1 MEKIIHFIWVH
12 PKTRGHIAIPKNI
25 PPIQLEIIDCAR
37 QTHPTWEIKVWQDP
51 IETDGFLLEKYW
63 SKANSGAQYAD
74 LLRLDVLYRFGGVYV
89 DSDLRLLKPL
99 DDLAQKFDFFIASED
114 GHHLSNG
121 LIGAR
126 KECPI
131 LRHLIEQ
138 LVNNEP
144 NWSLPPNITTG
155 PNFFTHHLKWRKEI
169 TVLPRETFY
178 PYPAHLLK
186 KPKVHRHSYGEHLW
200 MGSWVLE
207 QASVRPSSESRFQH
221 WRSDLLKWA
230 KPYVKKTLS
239 CGFQVWRRLKSV
251 DPLPLNRFY
260 QCSNELVTQ
269 TIHGFNIVVDGHDV
283 SLTPELV
290 FKGYYELPEENF
302 LKNTVKGGDWVIDV
316 GANVGS
322 FSLLA
327 AQQVGPFGRV
337 FAFEPNLR
345 PSQLMA
351 KSLVMNWMHERV
363 IQRPVAV
370 GDSQGTV
377 ELTFVADRLGDGRV
391 GKGDVTGPT
400 FAKSLETLGQDRRD
414 VLVVPCVRLDDEFPV
429 DVPIKVLKIDV
440 EGHEGHVLVGAK
452 RLLQR
457 RCIDFI
463 VLELLQENAGSRW
476 RETIDQVNHVISY
489 GYAICTLTNEGALVE
504 QKDLAVA
511 ITGGRNIVLVAQE
524 QYRPVRTST

>member
-1 MEKIIHFIWVH
+1 MEKIIHFVWVH
-12 PKTRGHIAIPKNI
+12 PKTRGQIKNPKDI
-25 PPIQLEIIDCAR
+25 PPVQLEIIDCAR
-37 QTHPTWEIKVWQDP
+37 KTHPTWEIKVWQDP
-51 IETDGFLLEKYW
+51 IQTGGFLLEKYW

-99 DDLAQKFDFFIASED
+99 DDLAQNFDFFIASED
-114 GHHLSNG
+114 GYNLTNA

-126 KECPI
+126 KESPI
-131 LRHLIEQ
+131 LRYLIDQ

-144 NWSLPPNITTG
+144 DWSILPHITTG
-155 PNFFTHHLKWRKEI
+155 PIFFSHQLKWRKEI
-169 TVLPRETFY
+169 MVLPRETFY
-178 PYPAHLLK
+178 PYMGRLLK
-186 KPKVHRHSYGEHLW
+186 KPKVHRYSYGEHLW
-200 MGSWVLE
+200 VGSWVPP
-207 QASVRPSSESRFQH
+207 ASESRLKR
-221 WRSDLLKWA
+221 WRSDALKWV
-230 KPYVKKTLS
+230 KPYVKKNVIR
-239 CGFQVWRRLKSV
+239 GFRAWHRVKSV

-260 QCSNELVTQ
+260 QCSDELVIQ
-269 TIHGFNIVVDGHDV
+269 TIHGFNIIVDGHDV

-302 LKNTVKGGDWVIDV
+302 LKNAARGGDWVIDV

-327 AQQVGPFGRV
+327 AQQVGQFGRV
-337 FAFEPNLR
+337 FAFEPNPR

-370 GDSQGTV
+370 GNSHGTV
-377 ELTFVADRLGDGRV
+377 ELSFVADRLGDGRV
-391 GKGDVTGPT
+391 GKDDVTGST
-400 FAKSLETLGQDRRD
+400 FDESLKTLGHDRTA
-414 VLVVPCVRLDDEFPV
+414 VLVVQCVRLDDEFPV

-440 EGHEGHVLVGAK
+440 EGYEGRVLAGAK

-463 VLELLQENAGSRW
+463 VLELLYEVAGSRW
-476 RETIDQVNHVISY
+476 REIVDQVSEIINY
-489 GYAICTLTNEGALVE
+489 GYAIATLTSEGTLVE
-504 QKDLAVA
+504 QKDLAAA
-511 ITGGRNIVLVAQE
+511 IRAGGRNIVLVAQE
-524 QYRPVRTST
+524 QYMPVRSST